1 MKVRVIKVFSG
12 FTVTMVTFLLLW
24 QILVVALLLQ
34 GVDEVI
40 AVFER
45 LL

>member
-1 MKVRVIKVFSG
+1 MKVRVVTVFSG

-24 QILVVALLLQ
+24 QLLVVALLVH

-40 AVFER
+40 AVFG
-45 LL
+45 LLL